1 MDELLIVAAFLQEY
15 AERRSFRSAIVGRSL
30 TCWRQ
35 RGTGSGSQQLEV
47 PLSPAG
53 PDAYRSAGPGPI
65 QPECAPAKSLVR
77 TRRRSPT
84 NQPSLDRPA
93 WSGPAPRSATRSPLR
108 DAPVPGVSPAD
119 PLPTGP
125 SGPAAKPALHRSHD
139 DGPPPAVSH
148 ELLALP
154 RRSQ

>member
-15 AERRSFRSAIVGRSL
+15 AGRMSFRSAIVGRSL

-65 QPECAPAKSLVR
+65 QPEFVPAKSLVR
-77 TRRRSPT
+77 IRRRSPVV
-84 NQPSLDRPA
+84 QPWRARPA
-93 WSGPAPRSATRSPLR
+93 WSGPAPRSVKRNRHR
-108 DAPVPGVSPAD
+108 DVPVPEVSPAD

-125 SGPAAKPALHRSHD
+125 SG
-139 DGPPPAVSH
+139 
-148 ELLALP
+148 
-154 RRSQ
+154 